1 MTELHDL
8 TALEQGRAIRAGD
21 VSAVEFA
28 EHYLERSAS
37 LTPELGAF
45 VTVTA
50 DLALEQARA
59 ADERIAAGVDAEDPS
74 VGPLFGVVCPVKDLN
89 FVAGVRCR
97 LGSLAYD
104 IVPDSDDN
112 VVVAMRQAG
121 LVFTG
126 KTNTPEFGLPCYT
139 EPDEAVAP
147 AARTPW
153 DLTRSAG
160 GSSGGA
166 AAAVSAGLAPVA
178 HGSDGGGSIRIPS
191 SVTGLV
197 GIKPSRG
204 RISNGPLRD
213 AVGDLLTSGPLARTV
228 ADAAALLDVM
238 AGPFIGDP
246 FGLAREEPG
255 AFLAAS
261 AEEPGRLRIGTY
273 LEPVISD
280 VAPSE
285 DVVAAF
291 DGTRDL
297 LVELGHE
304 VEPIAPPFGSEAV
317 ALFED
322 LWSVLAL
329 LTPVPPD
336 SEELLMPLTRHLRE
350 RGKQVSGIQLA
361 NAVSLMRLISRAT
374 MNATAGYDAVLV
386 PTLAQP
392 PAPVGGLRND
402 ADPAQDFENQ
412 KAFAAYTATYNVT
425 GQPSINVPVAW
436 NADGLPIG
444 MQLVG
449 RYAQEKLLISLAA
462 QVESAR
468 PWADRKPE
476 VW

>member
-28 EHYLERSAS
+28 EHYLARTES
-37 LTPELGAF
+37 LTSQLGAF
-45 VTVTA
+45 VTITA

-59 ADERIAAGVDAEDPS
+59 ADDQIAAGIDPDDAG

-112 VVVAMRQAG
+112 VVVAMREAG

-238 AGPFIGDP
+238 ARPFVGDP
-246 FGLAREEPG
+246 FGIPRQAPG
-255 AFLAAS
+255 AFLAAAS
-261 AEEPGRLRIGTY
+261 REPGRLRIGAY
-273 LEPVISD
+273 LAPVMTHVTPSD
-280 VAPSE
+280 
-285 DVVAAF
+285 DVVTAF
-291 DGTRDL
+291 EGTRDL

-304 VEPIAPPFGSEAV
+304 VEPINAPFGPEAV

-336 SEELLMPLTRHLRE
+336 SEKVLMPLTRHLRE
-350 RGKQVSGIQLA
+350 RGRQVSGIQLA
-361 NAVSLMRLISRAT
+361 NAASLMRLISRAA
-374 MNATAGYDAVLV
+374 MNATAGYDAILV

-392 PAPVGGLRND
+392 PAPVGGLRDD

-412 KAFAAYTATYNVT
+412 KQFAAYTATYNVT

-449 RYAQEKLLISLAA
+449 RYAEETTLISLAA
-462 QVESAR
+462 QLEAAR
-468 PWADRKPE
+468 PWAGRKPE
-476 VW
+476 MW